1 MIYIGK
7 FLYTVHQEKPKEAD
21 RRHGEFQLL
30 IEAEHREAAL
40 EKFGAR
46 IREAREQTDFFE
58 GECRIYLVHLL
69 EMRDLPRTRARMFDF
84 QSIAG
89 DPVMPLIHCHA
100 PTEESDGCRILD
112 WNRNRPDIDGRATVP
127 FLTFEAQETK

>member
-7 FLYTVHQEKPKEAD
+7 FLYTVRQEKKKEAD

-30 IEAEHREAAL
+30 VEAPSREAAL
-40 EKFGAR
+40 EKFGAS

-58 GECRIYLVHLL
+58 GECRVYLVHLL
-69 EMRDLPRTRARMFDF
+69 EMRDLPRQRARMFDF

-89 DPVMPLIHCHA
+89 DPAMPLIHCHA
-100 PTEESDGCRILD
+100 PSEESDGCRILD
-112 WNRNRPDIDGRATVP
+112 WNRNRPDIDGRTTAP
-127 FLTFEAQETK
+127 FLAFEA